1 MDQQQKQQQPC
12 LRRRPALS
20 CIECRRRKLK
30 CDRKSPCSRCVSTE
44 TQCTYTIYHQG
55 KHRAAHGQDGR
66 IRVSSNSMPSP
77 STIHPASNPSHVDTD
92 CSSIVGT
99 AASIGERSDH
109 AGRSI
114 EARVTANSAL
124 GPDELSTAPAANEI
138 EIPNRSRPVDP
149 ELRDLRGRVHRLE
162 RSMIHVPVHD
172 LSQADRD
179 MLAGEAGLPDAR
191 IILNKTRIMRWSHW
205 VGIAKEFAPLISCY
219 GAICGYGDVD
229 SFENAETRAL
239 IVKVSEL
246 LQQCKSVARNLKT
259 GRPSRCLSSL
269 SFDLTPPTREVA
281 DKMTTLY
288 FQSFEST
295 HRILHQPTFWKVY
308 NKFWSSPESASA
320 KLRLQVLLVIAIGS
334 SLASHGETDAG
345 LRNMVHQWIY
355 AAETWLSGPLE
366 KDRLDISGLQIHCL
380 VMLARQIFSIGGDL
394 VWISSGSL
402 INRAMQIGLHRDP
415 KHLPNMSVLQ
425 MQLRRRLWATILE
438 LVVQSSL
445 DSALPPRISFDEFD
459 TEPPANCNDRDIGE
473 GVTALK
479 SHSQERFTGTSMQ
492 LALLDSLPTRLRI
505 LNLLN
510 GLHSELSYLDVL
522 DLSADILEACRRWNT
537 FARENKACGV
547 MPFHQNLLDYLL
559 RRFLI
564 PLHCPFAH
572 KARTNP
578 LFHYSLKVSL
588 DTAMAIVHPE
598 PDEGFSNL
606 MAIGGGLFREGI
618 RYAISVISLELL
630 AQVEAYYLDGTLHR
644 NAHYLDPLKNVM
656 EEMKTLSL
664 ERVRQGETNVKGHM
678 FLCTIMA
685 QAEAMQRGE
694 PGEAHIAKS
703 AKDSISVC
711 LELLQNRLG
720 TSAATTPAQNLETA
734 SFGEVEDYTY
744 GLGLD
749 MDFFFLP
756 DSGFP

>member
-1 MDQQQKQQQPC
+1 MDQQQKQQVPC
-12 LRRRPALS
+12 RRRRPALS
-20 CIECRRRKLK
+20 CLECRRRKLK

-44 TQCTYTIYHQG
+44 TLCTYTIYQD
-55 KHRAAHGQDGR
+55 KPRARHGQDGR
-66 IRVSSNSMPSP
+66 IQVSSSSVPSP
-77 STIHPASNPSHVDTD
+77 STVHPASTPSHVDTNAPAT
-92 CSSIVGT
+92 IT
-99 AASIGERSDH
+99 PAASVREGSDNMN
-109 AGRSI
+109 AGRTV
-114 EARVTANSAL
+114 EARAAAESAS
-124 GPDELSTAPAANEI
+124 GTSDSSTAPAANEMQ
-138 EIPNRSRPVDP
+138 IPNRPRLLDP
-149 ELRDLRGRVHRLE
+149 ELHDVRGRVRRLE
-162 RSMIHVPVHD
+162 RSLVHVPVHD
-172 LSQADRD
+172 LSQAGRD
-179 MLAGEAGLPDAR
+179 VLAGESGLPDAR

-205 VGIAKEFAPLISCY
+205 VGIAKEFAPIISCY
-219 GAICGYGDVD
+219 GAICGYGDINAFD
-229 SFENAETRAL
+229 NAETKAL
-239 IVKVSEL
+239 IVETGDL
-246 LQQCKSVARNLKT
+246 LQKCKSVARNLKT

-269 SFDLTPPTREVA
+269 SFDLTPPIREVA
-281 DKMTTLY
+281 DKMTALY

-308 NKFWSSPESASA
+308 SRFWSSPEGASA

-334 SLASHGETDAG
+334 SLVSHGETDAG
-345 LRNMVHQWIY
+345 LRDMAHQWIY

-402 INRAMQIGLHRDP
+402 IHRAMQIGLHRDP

-459 TEPPANCNDRDIGE
+459 TEPPANCNDNDVDESVAELRPQ
-473 GVTALK
+473 AK
-479 SHSQERFTGTSMQ
+479 QRFTGTTMQ
-492 LALLDSLPTRLRI
+492 LVLLESLPTRLRI

-522 DLSADILEACRRWNT
+522 DLSADIFETCRRWNV

-547 MPFHQNLLDYLL
+547 TPFHQNLLDYLL

-588 DTAMAIVHPE
+588 DTAMAIVSPE

-618 RYAISVISLELL
+618 RYATSIIALELL
-630 AQVEAYYLDGTLHR
+630 AQVEAHYTDGTLHR
-644 NAHYLDPLKNVM
+644 NAHYIDPLKKVM
-656 EEMKTLSL
+656 EELTTLSL
-664 ERVRQGETNVKGHM
+664 ERMRRGETNVKSHM
-678 FLCTIMA
+678 FLRMVTV
-685 QAEAMQRGE
+685 QAEATERGE
-694 PGEAHIAKS
+694 SSEVRIAES
-703 AKDSISVC
+703 ARDSISLC

-720 TSAATTPAQNLETA
+720 ASAVATPTQEFESARFDER
-734 SFGEVEDYTY
+734 EDYTY
-744 GLGLD
+744 GLGFD
-749 MDFFFLP
+749 MDFFLA
-756 DSGFP
+756 DAGFP